1 MEALSC
7 SIEERHALIRH
18 FAPRNALVTRNA
30 YLEYLGN
37 IACEEV
43 YSQVCTVCQ
52 ESFSSAPDDIVE
64 TIACR
69 HPFHRNC
76 LIGWMEGRHAQRD
89 SCPNCRQTSCMLS
102 PLKPEQRMEQRA
114 EVEAHNAEMASG
126 VNPRMQQEVQ
136 VTFSDAQVHQ
146 RLLARATTLCPLP
159 EDMKDGIEAFAQ
171 TLVAFNIERGV
182 RHIHPDHK
190 KYGAPW
196 AVNEVAVRLLTR
208 LNATKNSNTQHIN
221 NVNQIQTC
229 ARHRR

>member
-1 MEALSC
+1 
-7 SIEERHALIRH
+7 
-18 FAPRNALVTRNA
+18 
-30 YLEYLGN
+30 
-37 IACEEV
+37 
-43 YSQVCTVCQ
+43 
-52 ESFSSAPDDIVE
+52 
-64 TIACR
+64 
-69 HPFHRNC
+69 
-76 LIGWMEGRHAQRD
+76 
-89 SCPNCRQTSCMLS
+89 
-102 PLKPEQRMEQRA
+102 MEQRA

-159 EDMKDGIEAFAQ
+159 EDMKDAIEAFAQ